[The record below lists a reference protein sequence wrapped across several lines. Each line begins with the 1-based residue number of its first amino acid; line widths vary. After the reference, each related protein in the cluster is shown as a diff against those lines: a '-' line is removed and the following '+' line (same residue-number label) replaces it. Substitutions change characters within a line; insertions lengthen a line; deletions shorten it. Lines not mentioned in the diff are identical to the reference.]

1 MPGLWPWA
9 GETRCLSL
17 RRHTGGGHSWGLRAQ
32 EEMRDVGAEARARP
46 GSCPRVA
53 AMGSCWARRD
63 TRVPEATCLCSGPS
77 LSAHCS
83 SDSVCL

>member
-1 MPGLWPWA
+1 MPGPWPWA

-53 AMGSCWARRD
+53 GHGGTPGSLRPPAQAP
-63 TRVPEATCLCSGPS
+63 VPA
-77 LSAHCS
+77 
-83 SDSVCL
+83 SVPTAPLTPFVCK